1 MQTRHLC
8 RSHLSM
14 IATFLVAAAFVIA
27 APSLRAADPSDP
39 QHAADGKIETDQ
51 ESDRARNREVALAA
65 PTPTPPVLFAVA
77 PTGAEPL
84 RHSPRVAEVHLE
96 ASPFGYLEFDWN
108 AGVPG
113 FGPLSSGA
121 ADLGALSEASRR
133 DEGRRS
139 QATK

>member
-1 MQTRHLC
+1 MQTRHPC

-27 APSLRAADPSDP
+27 APSLRAADPSDA
-39 QHAADGKIETDQ
+39 QHAAALDGEIAPDQ

-65 PTPTPPVLFAVA
+65 PTPTPPVLFAVT
-77 PTGAEPL
+77 PTGAELL

-121 ADLGALSEASRR
+121 TALGR
-133 DEGRRS
+133 
-139 QATK
+139 